1 MPSTK
6 NKAQAA
12 GPANKALEVSS
23 HRESFWRGGL
33 QFTREPRVVLLSD
46 ITAEQ
51 ADAIRAEGEPGGQ
64 LVVAEIDAPKA

>member
-1 MPSTK
+1 MPSK
-6 NKAQAA
+6 KQPAAA
-12 GPANKALEVSS
+12 GPADKALEVSS
-23 HRESFWRGGL
+23 HRDSFWRGGL

-64 LVVAEIDAPKA
+64 LVVTEIDAPKA